1 MQSFL
6 PFLYGADGKFSIL
19 GLLAFVA
26 LVALSLFI
34 IKKVPPLKSAVGA

>member
-1 MQSFL
+1 MQNLL

-19 GLLAFVA
+19 GLIAFVA

-34 IKKVPPLKSAVGA
+34 IRKVPPLKSAVGA